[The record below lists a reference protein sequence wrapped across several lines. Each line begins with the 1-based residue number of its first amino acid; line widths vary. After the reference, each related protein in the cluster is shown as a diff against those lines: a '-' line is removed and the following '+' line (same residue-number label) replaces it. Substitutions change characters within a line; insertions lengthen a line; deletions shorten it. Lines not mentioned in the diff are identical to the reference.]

1 MSTIETATVPA
12 PPPAP
17 AAHNA
22 SRTGAVIGGSI
33 LATVGAVMALGGGG
47 LLAVAGTDNTFE
59 TGHHDVST
67 PTTALVSDVANIEG
81 TNEVTDAIGHPR
93 VTISSDAVRN
103 DQPVF
108 VGVAH
113 KADVDRYLAGAEVDK
128 VNDIDTDPFTLD
140 KKRRPGT
147 VKPKPPTTQSFWVA
161 KSSGSTASIDWKV
174 KDGNY
179 RVVVM
184 NADGSKGVATQTKA
198 GLEIPHLST
207 ISLITML
214 IGLGV
219 GGGGV
224 ALLAL
229 GGRKNA

>member
-1 MSTIETATVPA
+1 MSTIETAVLPA

-17 AAHNA
+17 AAPGA

-33 LATVGAVMALGGGG
+33 LATVGAVMALGGGAV
-47 LLAVAGTDNTFE
+47 LAVTGTDNTYE

-67 PTTALVSDVANIEG
+67 PTTALVSDVANIHG
-81 TNEVTDAIGHPR
+81 TNEVTDVIGHPR
-93 VTISSDAVRN
+93 VKISADAVQNGR
-103 DQPVF
+103 PVF

-128 VNDIDTDPFTLD
+128 VTDIDTDPFTLD
-140 KKRRPGT
+140 KERRPGS
-147 VKPKPPTTQSFWVA
+147 VKPKPPTTQSFWVE
-161 KSSGSTASIDWKV
+161 KSSGRTASIDWKI

-184 NADGSKGVATQTKA
+184 NADGTKGVATQTKA
-198 GLEIPHLST
+198 GVAFPHLAT
-207 ISLITML
+207 ISLITLL
-214 IGLGV
+214 IGLGAA
-219 GGGGV
+219 GGGI
-224 ALLAL
+224 ALATR